1 MIDRNKTFEELSAE
15 ELKEVKIEFAPGCF
29 DNFEGTQE
37 ELDQMISDIKEMFAN
52 GSVHEK
58 AQVVTAENFD
68 ELPEEVQLQLARVFL
83 DPEDQHLL
91 PPARPL
97 Q

>member
-37 ELDQMISDIKEMFAN
+37 ELDQMIADIKEMFAN

-83 DPEDQHLL
+83 DPEDQDLL

>member
-1 MIDRNKTFEELSAE
+1 MTDKNKTFDELTAE
-15 ELKEVKIEFAPGCF
+15 ELKDLKIEFAPGCF
-29 DNFEGTQE
+29 DSFEGTQE
-37 ELDQMISDIKEMFAN
+37 ELDQMIADIKEMFAN
-52 GSVHEK
+52 GTVQEN